1 MSLRLVA
8 PAIVAAFVALPLR
21 ADPVD
26 PLNELLDRIG
36 LSEIVQIMRAEGLAY
51 GSEMAADLLP
61 GGANAAWNQAVSMIY
76 DTEVMSAM
84 VRAGFAESFGA
95 ADPAPLLAYFGS
107 PEGESVV
114 AMELAARREMIDDAV
129 ESAAREAFQGLDG
142 SADPRLGLLDAF
154 VDANDLLESNVVGAL
169 NASYEFYLGLAD
181 GGAITMSEDEILAEV
196 WSQEPD
202 TRADSREWLYAYL
215 LMAYAP
221 MSDAALGDY
230 VEISSTPE
238 GRAMNRALFAGFNGM
253 YDQISYALGRA
264 AAKQMI
270 AQEL

>member
-1 MSLRLVA
+1 
-8 PAIVAAFVALPLR
+8 
-21 ADPVD
+21 
-26 PLNELLDRIG
+26 
-36 LSEIVQIMRAEGLAY
+36 
-51 GSEMAADLLP
+51 
-61 GGANAAWNQAVSMIY
+61 
-76 DTEVMSAM
+76 
-84 VRAGFAESFGA
+84 
-95 ADPAPLLAYFGS
+95 
-107 PEGESVV
+107 
-114 AMELAARREMIDDAV
+114 MELAARREMIDDDV

-142 SADPRLGLLDAF
+142 SADPRLALLDAF

-181 GGAITMSEDEILAEV
+181 GGAIAMSEDEILAEV

-230 VEISSTPE
+230 IDMSSTPE

-264 AAKQMI
+264 AARQMI